1 MSTEEEE
8 ITAAGSALS
17 PALPVSPPPEIPID
31 PIFSTGSI
39 TTPAVRNSIG
49 GIGNLNGSRHVRYS
63 QRRLRGEKRT
73 LPMYGEGDDRGK
85 YFRCWN
91 CGFICNIDR
100 DALGDGDGR
109 SYAEFAVETEELY
122 PADNGGPPL
131 AAVMKGINE
140 YHTILER
147 DGYQVGGTGCPLC
160 HTKNWK

>member
-8 ITAAGSALS
+8 ITAAGTTLP
-17 PALPVSPPPEIPID
+17 PALPSSPSPVAPPD
-31 PIFSTGSI
+31 PIFSTGTVPTVPI
-39 TTPAVRNSIG
+39 VYHRAG
-49 GIGNLNGSRHVRYS
+49 GIGNLNGSRHVRYNY
-63 QRRLRGEKRT
+63 RRIRGEKRT

-109 SYAEFAVETEELY
+109 SYTEFAVTTEPLY
-122 PADNGGPPL
+122 PVADGGPPYKAIL
-131 AAVMKGINE
+131 KGV
-140 YHTILER
+140 TILER

-160 HTKNWK
+160 HTLNWKG